1 MSAHDMSL
9 LGGDS
14 MSIDAGI
21 QGMQGIQ
28 GMDGAMALD
37 DVDLFGDPVM
47 DNALGALPLTSRPP
61 PSKQLQQR
69 LDQLRARGCCQGI
82 AWGRLGS
89 IACISKDGMFVDIR
103 YIRCNPENG
112 EWDMNDPSSSGTVSL
127 GHSLSSFISLPS
139 AGAPI
144 VHVAWAPTTHMP
156 DLAVIDGLGR
166 ITILTFPLQINRPYP
181 ARKWDADPVDDL
193 HSVVGCHW
201 LPIGNAASQNR
212 GFLTQCSGA
221 HWAGSEYKYNHMAQ
235 PAFGP
240 SHPHPGRSALVCVTT
255 NGLLRLFYQSPNN
268 RFEETALE
276 LESVT
281 AADDLITHASFCCDK
296 QNTLLIALAT
306 ASKQLRVLRVAVN
319 WGNPP
324 GDKQVHPGS
333 IQLRPSMK
341 EMHVAAI
348 SWLQHGPNESALDF
362 SMAQLSHVIVLP
374 SFMETSSSPPTFAPA
389 AVVTVR
395 SYLPH
400 ETPPYGQEPQSI
412 IDRWE
417 VLNDQAQAAHPAF
430 EQLGSRNGAVA
441 APPAMTRLRKLEPVT
456 IPKVIISMQA
466 TTMQLGRVIC
476 FTCSDGTVQ
485 YRDRFTMAEVYNE
498 HNTDNIISPHQ
509 VGFQFEDP
517 TPCLQVAFS
526 PSSFSFVQICEDGTL
541 RLNRLRYT
549 MGDLGPLQDVQS
561 RAVLAALTMS
571 ISFAWQQ
578 QMTFD
583 DILAVVR
590 PFTQN
595 PKFTNTW
602 LKEIITL
609 LRTAVDYSEEQHQ
622 HVDTLIRNTQL
633 QSCLSLLNHFGFNG
647 NFQPRSFHGK
657 FASVALNLRNIIVLI
672 VLASQSSQKPNA
684 ALNPL
689 DESDVVDALVGCAE
703 WAVGLFS
710 WLMDSLFNLL
720 DDPEFMVLLSDQ
732 RRFQELASYLH
743 ARNDVSVYLL
753 LCSSTRSLLQVAC
766 RRLSGLEEI
775 SSRALLFYKTRT
787 IPKDQLHYAYQR
799 MYRTI
804 STCLVK
810 PQDFER
816 LLSTL
821 SRDISTAYQR
831 TLTAMA
837 KSKDPQ
843 PPGATE
849 QQQQQSQQRIENFV
863 KTAQSRF
870 ELEMLSGASP
880 PNIFR
885 EVLARLFTN
894 TLPTFK
900 TVTDPAKL
908 YFANYDLLEVND
920 DAKTLRMRKE
930 AGQYVD
936 VFKRVE
942 LVAGQHHHQQQAQS
956 FPPTTVSNGSQG
968 KSGGDNIK
976 TEPGVSGAGI
986 KMGGT
991 PSLSLGL
998 AGGFSGNAGNAGNAG
1013 NTGNGAPAVAMTQV
1027 HSPRED
1033 GGGGA
1038 GNSHAIRWRRC
1049 VRCASVMEDI
1059 MNQRPGFTYVL
1070 AQQRKCCCGGAWALV
1085 AKGALG

>member
-14 MSIDAGI
+14 MGIDSGI
-21 QGMQGIQ
+21 QVMQGIQ

-89 IACISKDGMFVDIR
+89 IACVSKDGMSVDIR

-112 EWDMNDPSSSGTVSL
+112 EWDLNDPSSSGTVSL
-127 GHSLSSFISLPS
+127 GHSPSSFISLPS

-156 DLAVIDGLGR
+156 DLAIIDGLGR
-166 ITILTFPLQINRPYP
+166 ITILSFPLQINRPYP
-181 ARKWDADPVDDL
+181 ARKWDVDPVDDL

-212 GFLTQCSGA
+212 GFLTQYSAA

-240 SHPHPGRSALVCVTT
+240 AHPHPGRSALVCVTT
-255 NGLLRLFYQSPNN
+255 NGLLRLFYQSPSN

-281 AADDLITHASFCCDK
+281 AADDLITHAAFCCDRH
-296 QNTLLIALAT
+296 NTLLIALAT
-306 ASKQLRVLRVAVN
+306 ASKQLRVLRVVIS

-324 GDKQVHPGS
+324 SDKQMQGS

-341 EMHVAAI
+341 ETHVATT
-348 SWLQHGPNESALDF
+348 SWLQHGPSESALDF
-362 SMAQLSHVIVLP
+362 SMAQLSHLMVLP
-374 SFMETSSSPPTFAPA
+374 SFMETHTNPPPFASA
-389 AVVTVR
+389 VVVTVR
-395 SYLPH
+395 SYLPND
-400 ETPPYGQEPQSI
+400 TSPYDQEAQSI

-417 VLNDQAQAAHPAF
+417 VLQDQAQAPHPAF
-430 EQLGSRNGAVA
+430 EQLGTRNGAGA
-441 APPAMTRLRKLEPVT
+441 APSTMTRLRKLEPVI
-456 IPKVIISMQA
+456 IPKVVISMQA
-466 TTMQLGRVIC
+466 TTMQLGKIIC
-476 FTCSDGTVQ
+476 ITCSDGTVQ
-485 YRDRFTMAEVYNE
+485 YRDRFTMAELYNE
-498 HNTDNIISPHQ
+498 HNTENITSPHQ
-509 VGFQFEDP
+509 VGFHFEDP

-526 PSSFSFVQICEDGTL
+526 PSNFSFVQVCEDNTL
-541 RLNRLRYT
+541 KLKRLRYT

-561 RAVLAALTMS
+561 RAVLAALTMA

-595 PKFTNTW
+595 PKFTITW

-609 LRTAVDYSEEQHQ
+609 LRTVVDYSEEQHQ

-633 QSCLSLLNHFGFNG
+633 QSCLSLLNQFGFNG
-647 NFQPRSFHGK
+647 NFEPRSFHGK

-672 VLASQSSQKPNA
+672 VLANHSSQKSHS

-689 DESDVVDALVGCAE
+689 DESEVVETLVGCAE
-703 WAVGLFS
+703 WAVSLFS
-710 WLMDSLFNLL
+710 WLIDSLFNLL
-720 DDPEFMVLLSDQ
+720 DDPEFMALLADQ
-732 RRFQELASYLH
+732 RRFQELAAYLH
-743 ARNDVSVYLL
+743 KRNDVSVYLL

-766 RRLSGLEEI
+766 RRVSGLEEI
-775 SSRALLFYKTRT
+775 SSRALTYYKTHAPT
-787 IPKDQLHYAYQR
+787 ESGAALHYAYQR
-799 MYRTI
+799 MYRT
-804 STCLVK
+804 SSGSLVK

-821 SRDISTAYQR
+821 SKDISTAYQR

-837 KSKDPQ
+837 KSKDQ
-843 PPGATE
+843 LPPGATE
-849 QQQQQSQQRIENFV
+849 QQQQQYQQRIEHFV
-863 KTAQSRF
+863 KTAQTRF
-870 ELEMLSGASP
+870 ELEMLSGANP

-894 TLPTFK
+894 TLPAFK
-900 TVTDPAKL
+900 SMTDPAKL

-920 DAKTLRMRKE
+920 DAKTLSARKK
-930 AGQYVD
+930 AGKYVD

-942 LVAGQHHHQQQAQS
+942 LVAGQQKQAPS
-956 FPPTTVSNGSQG
+956 FPPAAVTNGTQG
-968 KSGGDNIK
+968 KSGGDTIK
-976 TEPGVSGAGI
+976 TEPGVGGAGI
-986 KMGGT
+986 KLGGT
-991 PSLSLGL
+991 PSLTLGL
-998 AGGFSGNAGNAGNAG
+998 AGGSSANAGNVA
-1013 NTGNGAPAVAMTQV
+1013 NGATAVAMTQV
-1027 HSPRED
+1027 HSPRDD

-1038 GNSHAIRWRRC
+1038 GNGHAIRWRRC
-1049 VRCASVMEDI
+1049 VRCASVMEDT

>member
-1 MSAHDMSL
+1 MSTHDLSL
-9 LGGDS
+9 LGGDA

-47 DNALGALPLTSRPP
+47 DNSLGALPLASRPP

-89 IACISKDGMFVDIR
+89 IACISKDGMSVDIH
-103 YIRCNPENG
+103 YIRCSPENG
-112 EWDMNDPSSSGTVSL
+112 EWDLNDPSSSGIISL
-127 GHSLSSFISLPS
+127 GPSPSSIISLPS

-166 ITILTFPLQINRPYP
+166 ITILSFPLQINRPYP

-193 HSVVGCHW
+193 HGVVGCHW
-201 LPIGNAASQNR
+201 LPLPSASQSR
-212 GFLTQCSGA
+212 GVGFLTQCSAANWG
-221 HWAGSEYKYNHMAQ
+221 GSEYKYNHTAQ

-240 SHPHPGRSALVCVTT
+240 SHFHPGRSALVCVTT
-255 NGLLRLFYQSPNN
+255 NGLLRLIYQPPNN
-268 RFEETALE
+268 RYEETALE

-306 ASKQLRVLRVAVN
+306 ASKKLRVIRVSLN
-319 WGNPP
+319 WGNLPS
-324 GDKQVHPGS
+324 DKQVPPTS
-333 IQLRPSMK
+333 IQVRPTMR
-341 EMHVAAI
+341 EMHVASI
-348 SWLQHGPNESALDF
+348 SWLQHGPSESILDF
-362 SMAQLSHVIVLP
+362 SMAQLSHVLVLP
-374 SFMETSSSPPTFAPA
+374 CFMETSNNPPTFASA
-389 AVVTVR
+389 LVVTVR
-395 SYLPH
+395 SYLPN
-400 ETPPYGQEPQSI
+400 ETSPYDQEPQSI

-417 VLNDQAQAAHPAF
+417 VLNDQPQAPHPAF
-430 EQLGSRNGAVA
+430 EQLGSRNGAA
-441 APPAMTRLRKLEPVT
+441 GAPPTMTRLRKLEPVT
-456 IPKVIISMQA
+456 IPKIIISIQA
-466 TTMQLGRVIC
+466 TTIQLGKVIC
-476 FTCSDGTVQ
+476 VTFSDGTIQ
-485 YRDRFTMAEVYNE
+485 YRDRLTMAEVFNE
-498 HNTDNIISPHQ
+498 HNTDTINSPHQ

-526 PSSFSFVQICEDGTL
+526 PNNFSFTQICEDGTL
-541 RLNRLRYT
+541 KWNKLRYT
-549 MGDLGPLQDVQS
+549 MGELGPLQDVQS
-561 RAVLAALTMS
+561 RAVLAALTMAM
-571 ISFAWQQ
+571 SFAWQQ

-590 PFTQN
+590 PFTKN

-609 LRTAVDYSEEQHQ
+609 LRTVVDYSEEQHQ
-622 HVDTLIRNTQL
+622 HVDTLIRNNQL

-647 NFQPRSFHGK
+647 NFQPRLFHGK

-672 VLASQSSQKPNA
+672 VLANHTPSKSQPS
-684 ALNPL
+684 LMNPL
-689 DESDVVDALVGCAE
+689 DEYEVVDTLIGCAD
-703 WAVGLFS
+703 WAIGLFS
-710 WLMDSLFNLL
+710 WIMDSLFNLL
-720 DDPEFMVLLSDQ
+720 DDPEFMALLSDQ
-732 RRFQELASYLH
+732 RRFQELAGYLH

-775 SSRALLFYKTRT
+775 SNRAMQYYKAQTQPSNT
-787 IPKDQLHYAYQR
+787 SPPPLQHSYQR

-804 STCLVK
+804 SGSIVK

-837 KSKDPQ
+837 KSK
-843 PPGATE
+843 E
-849 QQQQQSQQRIENFV
+849 QQQPGGTEQQSQQKIDGFV
-863 KTAQSRF
+863 KSAQSRF

-880 PNIFR
+880 PIIFR
-885 EVLARLFTN
+885 EVLLRLFTS
-894 TLPTFK
+894 TLPSYK
-900 TVTDPAKL
+900 GIMDPARL
-908 YFANYDLLEVND
+908 YFANYELVEVND
-920 DAKTLRMRKE
+920 DVKSLRARRE
-930 AGQYVD
+930 AGKYVD
-936 VFKRVE
+936 VFRRVE
-942 LVAGQHHHQQQAQS
+942 LVVGPQGQLQQQQGQVAGVQ
-956 FPPTTVSNGSQG
+956 QG
-968 KSGGDNIK
+968 KGSGGGGGGGENIK
-976 TEPGVSGAGI
+976 VEPGV
-986 KMGGT
+986 
-991 PSLSLGL
+991 
-998 AGGFSGNAGNAGNAG
+998 
-1013 NTGNGAPAVAMTQV
+1013 
-1027 HSPRED
+1027 
-1033 GGGGA
+1033 GGGGGKPSGDGEGGA
-1038 GNSHAIRWRRC
+1038 GGGNAVRWRRC

-1059 MNQRPGFTYVL
+1059 MNQRPGFTFLL
-1070 AQQRKCCCGGAWALV
+1070 AQQRKCGCGGSWALV
-1085 AKGALG
+1085 SRGALG